1 MNVRLTVAASLLGS
15 LLAGAPPARAAS
27 FDCAKAKT
35 PVEKMI
41 CSDAALSE
49 LDGRLASAYR
59 RALGLASNP
68 EPLKVEQRSWL
79 TNERSKCADV
89 ACLKR
94 SYQQRLTALEA
105 AAPPGKE
112 ISYSFTKAPFINP
125 KLINDLSTELSDQG
139 DQVLAI
145 NLTDSQ
151 TSNRYAC
158 DVKVAKTGNKYP
170 YVYAQDPVE
179 GGDARPAEFGY
190 RYVGRTTTG
199 IDVLFTAESGG
210 GSGVFEGLMLVRIS
224 EESGAQSIEPA
235 SGSVQTFTTRKKRL
249 VIKKV
254 GEIGLGDRW
263 DGILAVNG
271 NEISIGKDT
280 GVLSRVE
287 GTPARVVRIESPP

>member
-1 MNVRLTVAASLLGS
+1 MNVRLTAAASLLGS
-15 LLAGAPPARAAS
+15 LLAGLPAVRAAS

-68 EPLKVEQRSWL
+68 EALKVEQRAWL
-79 TNERSKCADV
+79 TNERRKCADV
-89 ACLKR
+89 ACLRR

-105 AAPPGKE
+105 AAPPGRE
-112 ISYSFTKAPFINP
+112 VSYSFTKAPFINP
-125 KLINDLSTELSDQG
+125 KIINDLATELSDEG

-145 NLTDSQ
+145 NLSDSE

-158 DVKVAKTGNKYP
+158 DVKVAKTGNRYP
-170 YVYAQDPVE
+170 YVYSQDPVE
-179 GGDARPAEFGY
+179 GSDRPAEFGY

-199 IDVLFTAESGG
+199 LDVLFTSESGG
-210 GSGVFEGLMLVRIS
+210 GSGVFEGLMLVRLS
-224 EESGAQSIEPA
+224 EESGAPSFEPT
-235 SGSVQTFTTRKKRL
+235 SGSVQTLTFRKKRL

-263 DGILAVNG
+263 DGILTVSG

-280 GVLSRVE
+280 GALSRVE
-287 GTPARVVRIESPP
+287 EAPARVVKIASPP

>member
-94 SYQQRLTALEA
+94 SCQQRLTALEA

-112 ISYSFTKAPFINP
+112 VPYSFTKAPFINP
-125 KLINDLSTELSDQG
+125 KIINDLATELSDEG

-145 NLTDSQ
+145 NLTDSE

-158 DVKVAKTGNKYP
+158 DVKVAKTGNRYP
-170 YVYAQDPVE
+170 YVYSQDPVE
-179 GGDARPAEFGY
+179 GSDRPAEFGY

-199 IDVLFTAESGG
+199 IDVLFTSESGG
-210 GSGVFEGLMLVRIS
+210 GSGVFEGLMLVRLS
-224 EESGAQSIEPA
+224 EESGAPSFEPT
-235 SGSVQTFTTRKKRL
+235 SGSAQTLTFRKKRL
-249 VIKKV
+249 LIKKV

-263 DGILAVNG
+263 DGILTVNG

-280 GVLSRVE
+280 GALSGVE
-287 GTPARVVRIESPP
+287 AAPARVVKIASPP

>member
-1 MNVRLTVAASLLGS
+1 MNVRLTAAAGLLGN
-15 LLAGAPPARAAS
+15 LLAAAPLARAAS
-27 FDCAKAKT
+27 FDCAKAKAA
-35 PVEKMI
+35 VEKMI

-68 EPLKVEQRSWL
+68 EPLKAGQRSWL
-79 TNERSKCADV
+79 TTERRKCADV
-89 ACLKR
+89 ACLKQA
-94 SYQQRLTALEA
+94 YQQRLTALEA